1 MHKRDLTKG
10 SIYSNLIYMALPTM
24 FGFFAQTL
32 FSLVDMVFIGQIS
45 KEALAGVT
53 IYSTIFVIVFVFNDI
68 IGTSSIALIS
78 QSYGE
83 KDYAKTSKIIEQSII
98 FKAIVALITGI
109 MMSIF
114 LKPLIFFFTD
124 NPQTQQAALDYGYIR
139 TFFLPIMFSSYTVN
153 TAMRCIGDS
162 KKPLYIM
169 IIVSIINIVLDP
181 IFMFES
187 ISIGSFVVPGLNL
200 GVFGA
205 ALATV
210 ISNTIA
216 FLLAFYI
223 LLSGKTYLTIN
234 PRNLL
239 KLDKDIDKKL
249 ITIGLPAGAEGL
261 NRNLANFVL
270 LKFISSYGVGITASY
285 GIVIRILDLCFMPL
299 FGLNMGGSTIIG
311 QNLGAKNEPR
321 AHQTIRATAKL
332 GVFIMCCVNVGIFFY
347 GQQLVAV
354 FSNDTEVIEI
364 GTTMLKWI
372 GPSTILLA
380 IMFGYG
386 TAFSGSGYNK
396 PFLYASV
403 ISRWGVLIP
412 LAAVFKLVFHMDYHG
427 LLIAYIL
434 TELVDMSVILYH
446 YAQGKWKN
454 LKL

>member
-1 MHKRDLTKG
+1 MQKRDLTTG
-10 SIYSNLIYMALPTM
+10 GIYSNLIYMALPTM
-24 FGFFAQTL
+24 FGFIAQTL
-32 FSLVDMVFIGQIS
+32 FSLVDMIFVGQIS

-53 IYSTIFVIVFVFNDI
+53 IYSSIFVIVFVFNDI

-83 KDYAKTSKIIEQSII
+83 KDYKKTSKIIEQSII
-98 FKAIVALITGI
+98 FKALIALATGI
-109 MMSIF
+109 LMAIF
-114 LKPLIFFFTD
+114 LKPLIGFFTD
-124 NPQTQQAALDYGYIR
+124 NPETQKAALDYGYIR

-153 TAMRCIGDS
+153 TAMRCIGDP

-187 ISIGSFVVPGLNL
+187 VKLGPILIPGFNM

-210 ISNTIA
+210 ISNTVA

-223 LLSGKTYLTIN
+223 LLAGKTYIKIN

-239 KLDKDIDKKL
+239 KLDKEIDKKL
-249 ITIGLPAGAEGL
+249 ITIGLPSGAEGL

-270 LKFISSYGVGITASY
+270 LKFIASYGDGITASY

-299 FGLNMGGSTIIG
+299 FGLNMGGSSVIG
-311 QNLGAKNEPR
+311 QNLGAGNESR
-321 AHQTIRATAKL
+321 AHKTIVATANL
-332 GVFIMCCVNVGIFFY
+332 GVLIMVFVNIGIFLAGDQLVGIFT
-347 GQQLVAV
+347 
-354 FSNDTEVIEI
+354 NDPEVIQI
-364 GTTMLKWI
+364 GSTMLKWI
-372 GPSTILLA
+372 GPSTVFLA
-380 IMFGYG
+380 IMFGIG

-403 ISRWGVLIP
+403 ISRWGVLVP
-412 LAAVFKLVFHMDYHG
+412 MAAALKIFLKMDYHG

-434 TELVDMSVILYH
+434 TEFTDMSVILYH
-446 YAQGKWKN
+446 YVKGKWKS